1 MEMRRV
7 LYLGWNV
14 GNSLGLLPWVNK
26 RAIFRGRIKIV
37 IGHVCVI
44 YPAG

>member
-26 RAIFRGRIKIV
+26 MLYLGV
-37 IGHVCVI
+37 E
-44 YPAG
+44 